1 MKQVLIVEDQRMP
14 REHMERM
21 LSDSGRYEL
30 AASLNG
36 ADIALVKCCQQHIDL
51 ILMDVCTSGNKDG
64 IEAAA
69 EIKAKFPNIKII
81 IVTSMV
87 EVGYLERARAA
98 GVDSF
103 WYKDIS
109 PEALI
114 DVIERTMAGEHL
126 FPNETPKVKLG
137 LAESTELTPKEIEVL
152 RLVCDGLEY
161 DEIADQLCVSR
172 SAVKY
177 HVSNILSKTGYA
189 NRTRLAIAVTN
200 KKFIVPNLPEEK
212 EFSKTK

>member
-14 REHMERM
+14 RENMERT

-30 AASLNG
+30 VASLNG
-36 ADIALVKCCQQHIDL
+36 ADVAVLKCGQQHIDL
-51 ILMDVCTSGNKDG
+51 ILMDVCTSGSKDG

-69 EIKAKFPNIKII
+69 EIKAKFPKIKII

-87 EVGYLERARAA
+87 EVSYLERAKAA

-114 DVIERTMAGEHL
+114 DVIDRTMSGEHL
-126 FPNETPKVKLG
+126 FPDETPKVQLG
-137 LAESTELTPKEIEVL
+137 LVESKDFFLIRDACHTELEPEEFDENGEGMTLTCIGFRPL
-152 RLVCDGLEY
+152 P
-161 DEIADQLCVSR
+161 DEIAHQIS
-172 SAVKY
+172 
-177 HVSNILSKTGYA
+177 H
-189 NRTRLAIAVTN
+189 
-200 KKFIVPNLPEEK
+200 KFHLY
-212 EFSKTK
+212 